1 MARRQQTTDQY
12 FRITDQVPG
21 QVWYWASL
29 VSILASAGLRLAGR
43 SDLSIFVGQWP
54 PTFILF
60 GLFHKLLGTSQK

>member
-1 MARRQQTTDQY
+1 MAKQPTDQY

-29 VSILASAGLRLAGR
+29 ASILASAGLRLAGKN
-43 SDLSIFVGQWP
+43 DLSLFVSQWP

-60 GLFHKLLGTSQK
+60 GLYHRLIRPSEK